1 MSTVRLANRLQTRW
15 VWKQQISNNS
25 VRFSSRCKTIFK
37 LFFVMW
43 TGLKAFFY
51 KENQIQMLFLS
62 SNEWR
67 LFTLS
72 RFLDILKKMQILP
85 AVDLYRITRQRLK
98 EIESDKNALQL
109 SPRATRWVRSE
120 IYTASTDYQNV
131 SKIKWNCAKI
141 CCVCTPLV
149 RRPFVRRLAAMRDFN
164 HGH

>member
-1 MSTVRLANRLQTRW
+1 MSEGCSLYQGPL
-15 VWKQQISNNS
+15 
-25 VRFSSRCKTIFK
+25 IFC
-37 LFFVMW
+37 
-43 TGLKAFFY
+43 
-51 KENQIQMLFLS
+51 Q
-62 SNEWR
+62 
-67 LFTLS
+67 
-72 RFLDILKKMQILP
+72 KMQISP

-109 SPRATRWVRSE
+109 SPRATRWIRSE

-141 CCVCTPLV
+141 CCVCIPLV